1 MFSYQAAKRARAA
14 QHRQQQQQELA
25 LDFRDRAKG
34 RWDFRKVRRDV
45 GRAETALVTLEGE
58 DGPWRADVN
67 LRGATKAEDDSVL
80 DDELGLDVRIA
91 RKKKRR
97 PRELSLDDEVVE
109 KEEGEELT
117 DEDRMRILVR
127 MLRRLRDK
135 HWYCIYCGVH
145 YDSRDDLDSECP
157 GEEEEL
163 H

>member
-1 MFSYQAAKRARAA
+1 
-14 QHRQQQQQELA
+14 
-25 LDFRDRAKG
+25 
-34 RWDFRKVRRDV
+34 VRRDL

-67 LRGATKAEDDSVL
+67 FRGATKAEDDSVL
-80 DDELGLDVRIA
+80 EDELGLDVQIA

-97 PRELSLDDEVVE
+97 PGELSLDDEESE
-109 KEEGEELT
+109 KTEAEELT
-117 DEDRMRILVR
+117 DEDWMRILVR

-135 HWYCIYCGVH
+135 HWYCIYCGVR
-145 YDSRDDLDSECP
+145 YESQDDLDSECP